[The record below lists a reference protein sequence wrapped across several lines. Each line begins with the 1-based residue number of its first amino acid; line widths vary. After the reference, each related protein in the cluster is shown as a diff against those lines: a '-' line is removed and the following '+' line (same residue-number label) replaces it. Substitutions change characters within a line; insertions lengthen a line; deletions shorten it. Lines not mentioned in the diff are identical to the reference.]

1 MGGSEISRSEEK
13 SFENN
18 DVFVWISKKIQ
29 EPLKAEFKKLRT
41 VKEQQSMIK
50 PVLEIE
56 TTHDE
61 EREEEKL
68 EKQLQ
73 AWRDNP
79 SWIDQPPNVQVKSQ
93 NGLFCHLNA
102 EFNVGL
108 PPKSVYKIFTHPD
121 NKRYF
126 KNIKECISRKVLME
140 DGPMQTVEVKQAAAW
155 KFLWWAG
162 TFPIH
167 LIVQE
172 NRKHLMS
179 NYKQEK
185 TMFMKVFEGCW
196 RVEPL
201 FIDEHLC
208 ERLKPKT
215 QEDYDRCTNGRGRI
229 GSKVTMDQMFQP
241 SAILTPPPLSWY
253 IRGITTKTTE
263 SMIEDLLAEAARI
276 RGGGRDDDQVRN
288 CSNELDKRKVEDI
301 KDRWRSR
308 RRRRSR
314 DLRVG
319 PWYFNPAASPKEKA
333 EIMKIDHV
341 RSMSVYPTDPK
352 YYDLAELWR
361 QVRLWRSENSKH
373 PWYDAPAK
381 VKMKTKKGLC
391 HLNIDFTLGW
401 PPQAVYEM
409 FTNPRNL
416 NFFHSMASTYGA
428 HDTIATMVL
437 KKDGPRQITEVE
449 KVLRWKILGYN
460 GAIPIHVIIDENH
473 QKVTGE
479 FLDRRSF
486 LDGFGKFPM
495 RERIVLANSV
505 DENLVMIQRDR
516 VRPERSGRAKMVF
529 PGFGGWINQNIQQ
542 PLKTSKRSKNGKS
555 RSASEEEDDR
565 YLQGPWYW
573 VPDLSPKEKAQS
585 LELDHVKSM
594 PLMAIDPKYYDMDEL
609 VRQNRLWNSEHKK
622 HPWNDAPAKVKVKTR
637 KGICHLNID
646 FTLGSPPQ
654 SVFQTLTDPR
664 NMGIFH
670 SMGKY
675 KNNWRTHE
683 ARYSNV
689 CTNIIGMEIL
699 PDLNSIYQ
707 RVVREEKRLGAS
719 RSESKE
725 ITVGFASTKRSE
737 KGKSSSFSEK
747 DRYLQGPWYWNPAI
761 TPKEKAESM
770 EIDHVK
776 SMPLYAT
783 DPKYYDLDE
792 LVRQVRLWMSEN
804 KKHPWH
810 DEPAKVKVKTKEGIC
825 HLNINF
831 TLGWPP
837 QAVFEMFTDP
847 RNMGFFHSMGKYKDH
862 FRTRLDT
869 IATKVI
875 KKDGPRQITEVEK
888 VLRWKIL
895 GYNGTIPIHVII
907 DENHQKVTTGSK
919 RSEDDKS
926 KSESPKESNNME
938 LYHDSEEEDKQIK
951 LWNVAERKHPWYDP
965 PPKVKVTTKRGICHM
980 NIEFTLGVTPLAAF
994 ENLRKPMSLSIDMS
1008 ARQLLKN
1015 KSRKVLKKDG
1025 PREILETEN
1034 TVAFDFLGW
1043 SGAFPIKL
1051 IVDENIKD
1059 LTAKYKKEKMMFMK
1073 VFEGSYKVEPI
1084 FVDSERLCK
1093 HRLPKTRE
1101 EYKKCSGGQGK
1112 IASKVIMNQYFQ
1124 PSPPFNLPPF
1134 SWYINGITIRTT
1146 KTLLQMI
1153 ELSTVTFRELS

>member
-1 MGGSEISRSEEK
+1 MKIHPSDSPSPSFLSLYIIRKYLTTSHFLNLSVAKFQISNTGG
-13 SFENN
+13 
-18 DVFVWISKKIQ
+18 
-29 EPLKAEFKKLRT
+29 PLETKVPICLSAE
-41 VKEQQSMIK
+41 V
-50 PVLEIE
+50 
-56 TTHDE
+56 
-61 EREEEKL
+61 
-68 EKQLQ
+68 
-73 AWRDNP
+73 N
-79 SWIDQPPNVQVKSQ
+79 
-93 NGLFCHLNA
+93 
-102 EFNVGL
+102 
-108 PPKSVYKIFTHPD
+108 
-121 NKRYF
+121 
-126 KNIKECISRKVLME
+126 
-140 DGPMQTVEVKQAAAW
+140 
-155 KFLWWAG
+155 
-162 TFPIH
+162 
-167 LIVQE
+167 
-172 NRKHLMS
+172 
-179 NYKQEK
+179 
-185 TMFMKVFEGCW
+185 
-196 RVEPL
+196 
-201 FIDEHLC
+201 
-208 ERLKPKT
+208 
-215 QEDYDRCTNGRGRI
+215 
-229 GSKVTMDQMFQP
+229 
-241 SAILTPPPLSWY
+241 AILNKNRAS
-253 IRGITTKTTE
+253 
-263 SMIEDLLAEAARI
+263 AA
-276 RGGGRDDDQVRN
+276 G
-288 CSNELDKRKVEDI
+288 
-301 KDRWRSR
+301 
-308 RRRRSR
+308 
-314 DLRVG
+314 
-319 PWYFNPAASPKEKA
+319 
-333 EIMKIDHV
+333 H
-341 RSMSVYPTDPK
+341 
-352 YYDLAELWR
+352 
-361 QVRLWRSENSKH
+361 
-373 PWYDAPAK
+373 
-381 VKMKTKKGLC
+381 
-391 HLNIDFTLGW
+391 
-401 PPQAVYEM
+401 
-409 FTNPRNL
+409 
-416 NFFHSMASTYGA
+416 
-428 HDTIATMVL
+428 
-437 KKDGPRQITEVE
+437 
-449 KVLRWKILGYN
+449 
-460 GAIPIHVIIDENH
+460 
-473 QKVTGE
+473 
-479 FLDRRSF
+479 
-486 LDGFGKFPM
+486 
-495 RERIVLANSV
+495 
-505 DENLVMIQRDR
+505 
-516 VRPERSGRAKMVF
+516 
-529 PGFGGWINQNIQQ
+529 
-542 PLKTSKRSKNGKS
+542 
-555 RSASEEEDDR
+555 
-565 YLQGPWYW
+565 
-573 VPDLSPKEKAQS
+573 
-585 LELDHVKSM
+585 
-594 PLMAIDPKYYDMDEL
+594 
-609 VRQNRLWNSEHKK
+609 
-622 HPWNDAPAKVKVKTR
+622 
-637 KGICHLNID
+637 
-646 FTLGSPPQ
+646 
-654 SVFQTLTDPR
+654 
-664 NMGIFH
+664 
-670 SMGKY
+670 
-675 KNNWRTHE
+675 
-683 ARYSNV
+683 
-689 CTNIIGMEIL
+689 
-699 PDLNSIYQ
+699 
-707 RVVREEKRLGAS
+707 
-719 RSESKE
+719 
-725 ITVGFASTKRSE
+725 ASTKRSE

-810 DEPAKVKVKTKEGIC
+810 DEPDKVKVKTKEGIC

-926 KSESPKESNNME
+926 KSVSPKESNNME

-1034 TVAFDFLGW
+1034 TVAFDFLWW

-1101 EYKKCSGGQGK
+1101 EYKKCSRGQGK